1 MNTVS
6 SRYCQLLNRE
16 NASMLVR
23 RTAGVRSTM
32 ANTTDER
39 AEPDTPAE
47 LNSDTFACYG
57 KLLARKIA
65 QLVKPYDVEDVVQE
79 TYLRLFQATKRQPVR
94 SPRAFMIKTIR
105 NLALDRLRRADAL
118 NHVAAIDPAA
128 EPEESWDESA
138 FGTLSDERTPERAL
152 ESEQEFSVL
161 CRAIRNLPRQCR
173 RVFLLRRVYGLSQR
187 EVATRLGLSE
197 RTVENHIAKA
207 AVECSDY
214 MDAHGF
220 PRQALKSALR
230 KAKTRRH
237 G

>member
-1 MNTVS
+1 MLS
-6 SRYCQLLNRE
+6 GG
-16 NASMLVR
+16 NAAMLHQR
-23 RTAGVRSTM
+23 AGVRSTM
-32 ANTTDER
+32 ADTTNEG
-39 AEPDTPAE
+39 AEPETPAE
-47 LNSDTFACYG
+47 LSSDTFARYR
-57 KLLARKIA
+57 KMLARKIA
-65 QLVKPYDVEDVVQE
+65 QLVKPCDVEDVVQE
-79 TYLRLFQATKRQPVR
+79 TYLRLFQAAKRQPVR

-118 NHVAAIDPAA
+118 NHVAVSDPAGDP
-128 EPEESWDESA
+128 EDGWEESPL
-138 FGTLSDERTPERAL
+138 GGLCDERTPDRVL

-161 CRAIRNLPRQCR
+161 CRAIRVLPRQCR

-187 EVATRLGLSE
+187 DVAERLGLSE

-214 MDAHGF
+214 MEAHGY
-220 PRQALKSALR
+220 PRQALRSAIH